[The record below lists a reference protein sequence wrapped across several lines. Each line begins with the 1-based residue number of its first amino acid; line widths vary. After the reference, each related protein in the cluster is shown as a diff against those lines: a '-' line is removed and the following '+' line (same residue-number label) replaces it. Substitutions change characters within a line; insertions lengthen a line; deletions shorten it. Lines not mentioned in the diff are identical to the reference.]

1 MPNGSAPLRAMAG
14 AAAEALNGVGD
25 EQVRRWRIWRAG
37 AICCSRGGLQRRSGR
52 LPDILETARPSSGV
66 FWPRQVGVSGLI
78 IFPIIPFACRFDLVF
93 GLIWLQ
99 LLLRFGYDCAGRAYG
114 RLRGTTGSRRAAS
127 SCLQRGWARGLGHSG
142 SRATSIRAQPL
153 AHPADLVPLGTS
165 Y

>member
-1 MPNGSAPLRAMAG
+1 MPNGSAPLRDMAG

-52 LPDILETARPSSGV
+52 LPDILGTARPSSGV
-66 FWPRQVGVSGLI
+66 FWPRQVGVRRLL

-99 LLLRFGYDCAGRAYG
+99 LLLCFGYDCAGRAYG
-114 RLRGTTGSRRAAS
+114 RLRGTTGSCRAAS
-127 SCLQRGWARGLGHSG
+127 SCLQRGWAPGLGHSG
-142 SRATSIRAQPL
+142 SRARSIRAQPL
-153 AHPADLVPLGTS
+153 AHPAELVPLGTI

>member
-52 LPDILETARPSSGV
+52 LPDILETARPSPGV
-66 FWPRQVGVSGLI
+66 FWPREVGVRGLL
-78 IFPIIPFACRFDLVF
+78 IFTIIPFACRFDLVF

-99 LLLRFGYDCAGRAYG
+99 LLLCFGYDCAGRAYG
-114 RLRGTTGSRRAAS
+114 RLRGTTGSCRTAP

-142 SRATSIRAQPL
+142 SRVTSIRAQPL
-153 AHPADLVPLGTS
+153 AHPAELVPLGTI

>member
-66 FWPRQVGVSGLI
+66 FWPRQVGVSGLL
-78 IFPIIPFACRFDLVF
+78 IFTIIPFACRFDLVF

-99 LLLRFGYDCAGRAYG
+99 LLLRFGYDCAGGAYG

-127 SCLQRGWARGLGHSG
+127 SCIQRGWARGLGHPG
-142 SRATSIRAQPL
+142 SRVTSIRARPL
-153 AHPADLVPLGTS
+153 AHPAELVPLGTS

>member
-66 FWPRQVGVSGLI
+66 FWPRQVGMRGLL

-93 GLIWLQ
+93 GLIWVQ
-99 LLLRFGYDCAGRAYG
+99 LLC
-114 RLRGTTGSRRAAS
+114 
-127 SCLQRGWARGLGHSG
+127 
-142 SRATSIRAQPL
+142 
-153 AHPADLVPLGTS
+153 
-165 Y
+165 